1 MRTVSNWLVT
11 ILKTLPGGSAIL
23 DSYIL
28 SQLIPVFLFGVGLLT
43 TLGVAIGNLSDLA
56 NKVVDYNL
64 PLLSAIEVLLLKVPE
79 FVSYALPVSIL
90 LATLITY
97 GRFSSD
103 SEIIA
108 FRSCG
113 ISLARLIV
121 PALLLCFVVTGITFF
136 CTELVVPSANY
147 RANSIL
153 ITSIHEEH
161 EFRQTKDIFYPD
173 YENITLPDGQTIR
186 TLKSLFYAE
195 QFNGKEMK
203 SLTILQWL
211 GQRLDQI
218 VISDSASWN
227 SLSNT
232 WDFFDGT
239 IYHLAPDASY
249 SQALPFE
256 HQQLQFPK
264 AVFDFARQ
272 GRNPYEMNIAQATE
286 YTKLLQL
293 SGDDKKVRL
302 FEVRIQ
308 QKLAFPFV
316 CIIFG
321 TIGAAIGSRFRQI
334 GRGTSFGLSVGIVFA
349 YYVFG
354 FIMGSL
360 GLVGVVSPFVAAWL
374 PNILGLMVGGI
385 MVMERNRSMSD
396 R

>member
-1 MRTVSNWLVT
+1 MKKVSNWLVT
-11 ILKTLPGGSAIL
+11 ILQLLPGGFKIL

-28 SQLIPVFLFGVGLLT
+28 SQLLPTFLFGVGLLS

-56 NKVVDYNL
+56 NKVADANL
-64 PLLSAIEVLLLKVPE
+64 PLLAAVEVLLLKVPE
-79 FVSYALPVSIL
+79 FVAYALPVAIL
-90 LATLITY
+90 LSTLMTY
-97 GRFSSD
+97 GRFSND

-113 ISLARLIV
+113 TSLPRLVV
-121 PALLLCFVVTGITFF
+121 PAFLLSLMVTGITFI

-153 ITSIHEEH
+153 ITSIKEEH
-161 EFRQTKDIFYPD
+161 EFRQSKDIFYPD
-173 YENITLPDGQTIR
+173 YENITLPDGETIR

-203 SLTILQWL
+203 YLTILQWI

-227 SLSNT
+227 SLKNT

-239 IYHLAPDASY
+239 IYQIAPDASY
-249 SQALPFE
+249 SEAHPFE

-264 AVFDFARQ
+264 TVFDFASQ
-272 GRNPYEMNIAQATE
+272 GRNPYEMNIAQAQQ
-286 YTKLLQL
+286 YAKILQL
-293 SGDDKKVRL
+293 SGDQKKVRL

-308 QKLAFPFV
+308 QKIAFPMV

-321 TIGAAIGSRFRQI
+321 MIGAAIGSGFRQI

-360 GLVGVVSPFVAAWL
+360 GIAGIMSPFLAGWL
-374 PNILGLMVGGI
+374 PNIFGLIIAGMI
-385 MVMERNRSMSD
+385 IAQSNK
-396 R
+396 